1 MPELPE
7 VETVRRGLLAT
18 VLGRRVE
25 SVEVLSK
32 QSLAPPRPAFDGL
45 IVGHRLAA
53 VARRGKVLIIDLDSD
68 AHLWVHLMMTG
79 QLVVTEHDRTLFAGG
94 HPSRSMLAP
103 MPNMTTRVFFRL
115 SGGRSLFFN
124 DGRRF
129 GRIKLLST
137 AELGADPFLA
147 RLGPEPLGDS
157 FTLASFRSQ
166 LQRHRRAPIK
176 PVILDQSVL
185 AGIGNIYAD
194 ESLHLARLHP
204 RRPAGSLSSAE
215 SRRLHEAI
223 RTVIACA
230 IEHGGTSFADYVN
243 SARGQVGYLEQARV
257 FRREGQPCPVCGTP
271 IERIRVAGR
280 SSNICPHCQRA
291 P

>member
-7 VETVRRGLLAT
+7 VETIRRGLLAT

-32 QSLAPPRPAFDGL
+32 QSLAPPRPAFEGL

-79 QLVVTEHDRTLFAGG
+79 QLVVTEHGGTLFAGG

-103 MPNMTTRVFFRL
+103 MPNMTTRVVFRL

-124 DGRRF
+124 DGRRL

-157 FTLASFRSQ
+157 FTLAGFTAAEVA
-166 LQRHRRAPIK
+166 RALGAQGLF
-176 PVILDQSVL
+176 VWHGHFYALRLVERLGLLDRGGLVRVGL
-185 AGIGNIYAD
+185 APCNT
-194 ESLHLARLHP
+194 
-204 RRPAGSLSSAE
+204 SAE
-215 SRRLHEAI
+215 
-223 RTVIACA
+223 
-230 IEHGGTSFADYVN
+230 
-243 SARGQVGYLEQARV
+243 
-257 FRREGQPCPVCGTP
+257 
-271 IERIRVAGR
+271 IERVIDAVAALAKAVR
-280 SSNICPHCQRA
+280 
-291 P
+291 